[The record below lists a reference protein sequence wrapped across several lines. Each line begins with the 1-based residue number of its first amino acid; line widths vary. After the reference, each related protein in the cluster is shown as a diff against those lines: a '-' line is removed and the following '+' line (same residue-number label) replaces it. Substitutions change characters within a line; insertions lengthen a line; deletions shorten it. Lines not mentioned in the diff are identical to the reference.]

1 LYDEELK
8 GSAPSK
14 SPPPQAERLANT
26 QNLIIEAHSA
36 KVTLQLMKLKS
47 EILNPKSKIGSSL
60 PVMEHFYTLQGE
72 GFHQGKAA
80 YFIRLGGCDV
90 GCVWCDVKDSW
101 DAEKHPKL
109 TIESLKLKVKETPAE
124 IVVITGGE
132 PLMHDLDEL
141 TNELQAAGLRTN
153 IETSGAHSLSGS
165 WDWICLSPKKF
176 KAPLPGI
183 IPLANELKIVVFNKS
198 DFDWAEKYAALV
210 SPSCKLFLQ
219 PEWDKAAEITPLI
232 IEYIKA
238 HPQWELS
245 LQIHKYINVP

>member
-1 LYDEELK
+1 
-8 GSAPSK
+8 
-14 SPPPQAERLANT
+14 
-26 QNLIIEAHSA
+26 
-36 KVTLQLMKLKS
+36 
-47 EILNPKSKIGSSL
+47 
-60 PVMEHFYTLQGE
+60 MEHFYTIQGE
-72 GFHQGKAA
+72 GFHQGRAA

-101 DAEKHPKL
+101 EAEKHPKL
-109 TIESLKLKVKETPAE
+109 KVESLKLIVKETPAE

-132 PLMHDLDEL
+132 PLMYDLTEL
-141 TNELQAAGLRTN
+141 TKELQAAGLKTN
-153 IETSGAHSLSGS
+153 IETSGAHPLSGS

-210 SPSCKLFLQ
+210 SPTCKLFLQ

-232 IEYIKA
+232 IDYIKA